1 MEKAIINTQYK
12 DRLFRFL
19 FGMEQY
25 KDNTLSLYNAL
36 NGTNYQNS
44 DELELYTIEDVIYI
58 RMKND
63 VAFILDS
70 FLSLWEQQSS
80 YNPNMPLRGLLYF
93 GKMYNKYIEANNL
106 NIYGSKL
113 VKIPTPKYIVFYNGK
128 TEKKPVMNLRLSDAF
143 IKHESTGDFEWTAT
157 MYNLNTGKND
167 NLLEQCRPL
176 SEYMEFINRINR
188 NIESYT
194 IEEAVN
200 NAVESCIK
208 EGVLAVFLK
217 KHRAEVLDVC
227 ITEFNEKS
235 FIEGIKEEGREEGRK
250 EGIIEGI
257 KLINQ
262 VKQGKLSIEEAAQ
275 QVNMPIEEFKKL
287 LN

>member
-1 MEKAIINTQYK
+1 
-12 DRLFRFL
+12 
-19 FGMEQY
+19 
-25 KDNTLSLYNAL
+25 
-36 NGTNYQNS
+36 
-44 DELELYTIEDVIYI
+44 
-58 RMKND
+58 
-63 VAFILDS
+63 
-70 FLSLWEQQSS
+70 
-80 YNPNMPLRGLLYF
+80 
-93 GKMYNKYIEANNL
+93 MYNKYIEANNL

-128 TEKKPVMNLRLSDAF
+128 TEKQPVLNLRLSDAF

-200 NAVESCIK
+200 IAVDSCIK
-208 EGVLAVFLK
+208 DGVLAVFLK
-217 KHRAEVLDVC
+217 KHRAEVLDMC

-235 FIEGIKEEGREEGRK
+235 FIEGIKEEGREEG
-250 EGIIEGI
+250 IIEGE
-257 KLINQ
+257 KRGELKMCVSLVN
-262 VKQGKLSIEEAAQ
+262 QGKLSIEDGAQ
-275 QVNMPIEEFKKL
+275 QVNMSIEEFKKL
-287 LN
+287 LK